1 MEKYLLASIAG
12 VVGGTIGR
20 YYMLRSDYRQYPSYP
35 HGVVTH
41 MSLGLIAALLGAVAI
56 PALAEREFTAV
67 TFLALAATQF
77 RDIREIERKTLAN
90 IDRSELV
97 ARGPDYVEGIA
108 RVFES
113 RNYLVILIAII
124 CSGFTYYGG
133 IEMALVASIPAILIC
148 NRLMR
153 GKQVGQIA
161 RVRPG
166 EIRFEGVNLYVE
178 DIHFMNLGT
187 RKARHRVMD
196 RGLGV
201 IIEPLDDNAR
211 ETLANLGQRKAIA
224 HEVACQLGV
233 YRDVD
238 TAEFMPIVRRNM
250 DTGRIGLVILP
261 IEKDLGC
268 LLKAVKRVP
277 VLESALSKPLQSPA
291 GSGAAD

>member
-187 RKARHRVMD
+187 RKARHRSW
-196 RGLGV
+196 
-201 IIEPLDDNAR
+201 IEGW
-211 ETLANLGQRKAIA
+211 E
-224 HEVACQLGV
+224 
-233 YRDVD
+233 
-238 TAEFMPIVRRNM
+238 
-250 DTGRIGLVILP
+250 
-261 IEKDLGC
+261 
-268 LLKAVKRVP
+268 
-277 VLESALSKPLQSPA
+277 
-291 GSGAAD
+291 